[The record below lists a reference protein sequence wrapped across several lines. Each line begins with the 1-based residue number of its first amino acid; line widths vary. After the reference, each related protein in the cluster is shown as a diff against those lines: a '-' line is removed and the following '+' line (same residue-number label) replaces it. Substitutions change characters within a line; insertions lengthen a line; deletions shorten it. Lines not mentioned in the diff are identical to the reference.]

1 MEPVCEGGGP
11 RMMRDPPV
19 PEEESLPP
27 LASASAPSCE
37 DAAQSTAKAEA
48 MVDSGES
55 VHRLVPEAEQVPA
68 RPPACPRSQVRA
80 VLRQGLGA
88 PERWTA

>member
-1 MEPVCEGGGP
+1 MILRGGLLSCFTLRPGH
-11 RMMRDPPV
+11 
-19 PEEESLPP
+19 LPAKTP
-27 LASASAPSCE
+27 QEA
-37 DAAQSTAKAEA
+37 AAQSTAKAEV